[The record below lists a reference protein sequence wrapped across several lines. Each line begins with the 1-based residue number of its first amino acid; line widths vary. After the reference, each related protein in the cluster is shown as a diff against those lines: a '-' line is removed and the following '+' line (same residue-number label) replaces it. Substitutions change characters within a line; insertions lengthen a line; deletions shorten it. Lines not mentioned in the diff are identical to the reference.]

1 MKEVTPF
8 LWFDNEAEEA
18 AKFYV
23 LVFGGN
29 SRIGT
34 VTHYGDQG
42 GKPKGSVM
50 TVTFELNGQRFI
62 ALNGGPQFKFNE
74 AVSFTID
81 CENQD
86 EIDHFWQKLPA
97 DGGEI
102 IACGWLK
109 DKYGVTWQVVPAV
122 FWEWA
127 DSGNPTAFDRVMT
140 ALVTMTKL
148 DLAALQRAW
157 DGN

>member
-23 LVFGGN
+23 SVFGRN
-29 SRIGT
+29 ARIGT
-34 VTHYGDQG
+34 VTHYGEQG

-74 AVSFTID
+74 SVSFMINCKD
-81 CENQD
+81 QA
-86 EIDHFWQKLPA
+86 EIDHFWEKLPA

-102 IACGWLK
+102 IECGWLR

-127 DSGNPTAFDRVMT
+127 DSGNATAFERVMT
-140 ALVTMTKL
+140 EVVKMTKL
-148 DLAALQRAW
+148 DLATMRRAW
-157 DGN
+157 DRK